1 MIPTYAGLLIIKD
14 VLRHL
19 TIVVVV
25 ATLAVA
31 PPAARGVVIQTL
43 SGTDNT
49 SAPPDDPGWANV
61 SFRGNGSAVY
71 LGNGWVLTA
80 NHVTGGTVTFNSQ
93 TFSEV
98 PGSALLLTN
107 NGAPGRTATT
117 DLKLFQ
123 IDGIPTGVNSLPI
136 AATTPAPGTPMV
148 MIGGGRDRGA
158 FTEWTVNQSTDP
170 WTWTEVPSGGDAG
183 GYKTLSTR
191 ALRWGTN
198 NVAVTDEWISFD
210 SRDVYTMATVF
221 DFAPGTSESQAV
233 FGDSGGAVF
242 AKNGSQWELAG
253 IITAVAGFSGQ
264 PSPGFTPVFGNA
276 TFMADLS
283 FYREQIVTVVPEPG
297 GVALA
302 VVALGM
308 AGAWAAL
315 RHRGA

>member
-1 MIPTYAGLLIIKD
+1 VP
-14 VLRHL
+14 RHL
-19 TIVVVV
+19 AIIVVF
-25 ATLAVA
+25 ASLAVA

-49 SAPPDDPGWANV
+49 SAPLDDPGWLNV

-80 NHVTGGTVTFNSQ
+80 NHTTGGSMTFNGQ

-98 PGSALLLTN
+98 PGSAFLLSN
-107 NGAPGRTATT
+107 NDVPDRTATT
-117 DLKLFQ
+117 DLKLLR
-123 IDGIPTGVNSLPI
+123 IDGIPTGVSDLPI
-136 AATTPAPGTPMV
+136 AATTPALGTPVV
-148 MIGGGRDRGA
+148 MIGAGRDRGA
-158 FTEWTVNQSTDP
+158 FTQWTVNQTTTP
-170 WTWTEVPSGGDAG
+170 WTWTEVSSGGNFG
-183 GYKTLSTR
+183 GFQTLGTR

-198 NVAVTDEWISFD
+198 NVELINQWIFFEG
-210 SRDVYTMATVF
+210 RDVYTMATGF
-221 DFAPGTSESQAV
+221 DFEFGTSEAQAV

-253 IITAVAGFSGQ
+253 IMTAVAGFSGQ
-264 PSPGFTPVFGNA
+264 PNPGFTPVFGNA

-283 FYREQIVTVVPEPG
+283 FYREQIVAVVPEPG
-297 GVALA
+297 GAALV

-315 RHRGA
+315 RRRGA